1 MIFVKHILI
10 QKWSAIYPNGD
21 VLGQLVAIVE
31 DDNEVDLEV
40 NLKLRMMKSRTRVD
54 LREQHIQGHLE
65 TTDHVAI
72 GHLDVLH
79 LCRIGLILE
88 MLNAD

>member
-1 MIFVKHILI
+1 M
-10 QKWSAIYPNGD
+10 
-21 VLGQLVAIVE
+21 E

-40 NLKLRMMKSRTRVD
+40 NLELRMMEGRTRVD
-54 LREQHIQGHLE
+54 LREQHVQGHLE

-79 LCRIGLILE
+79 LCRIGLVLE
-88 MLNAD
+88 LLHAD